1 MDIAITGSGGLIGK
15 ALVSALQARGDR
27 ILSLTRSTDRAHT
40 DDDAIFW
47 SPHDGEIDTA
57 GLDGIDA
64 VIHLAGEPIAEKRWT
79 DAQKR
84 ELLTSR
90 TDGTTLISKT
100 LAGLARPPQ
109 TLLSA
114 SAIGYYGDTGQNLV
128 DESSPPGTDFLADI
142 CVAWEAATGAAEDA
156 GIRTAHLRT
165 GIVQSTHGG
174 ALAKQLLPFKLGLGG
189 KVLPGTQWISWITID
204 DEVGAILHAL
214 DTPEVSGPVNLV
226 APNPVTNADYAS
238 TLGKVLHRPTFIIP
252 LIGPKLLFGSELAE
266 SLLKTSQR
274 VSDGVLSATGYKFAH
289 TNLADALRSIIGTG
303 G

>member
-1 MDIAITGSGGLIGK
+1 MDIAMTGSGGLIGK

-27 ILSLTRSTDRAHT
+27 ILSLTRSADRART
-40 DDDAIFW
+40 DNDAVFW

-84 ELLTSR
+84 ELLSSR

-165 GIVQSTHGG
+165 GIVQSTRGG

-238 TLGKVLHRPTFIIP
+238 TLGKVLHRPTFIIH
-252 LIGPKLLFGSELAE
+252 LFGPKLLFGSELAE

-274 VSDGVLSATGYKFAH
+274 VSDGVLSATGYKFTH
-289 TNLADALRSIIGTG
+289 TNLVDALRSIIDAG

>member
-1 MDIAITGSGGLIGK
+1 M
-15 ALVSALQARGDR
+15 
-27 ILSLTRSTDRAHT
+27 
-40 DDDAIFW
+40 
-47 SPHDGEIDTA
+47 
-57 GLDGIDA
+57 
-64 VIHLAGEPIAEKRWT
+64 
-79 DAQKR
+79 
-84 ELLTSR
+84 
-90 TDGTTLISKT
+90 
-100 LAGLARPPQ
+100 
-109 TLLSA
+109 
-114 SAIGYYGDTGQNLV
+114 
-128 DESSPPGTDFLADI
+128 
-142 CVAWEAATGAAEDA
+142 AWEAATGAAEDA

-165 GIVQSTHGG
+165 GIVQSTRGG

-252 LIGPKLLFGSELAE
+252 LFGPKLLFGSELAE

-274 VSDGVLSATGYKFAH
+274 VSDGVLSATGYKFTH
-289 TNLADALRSIIGTG
+289 TNLVDALRSIIDAG